1 MTIQILPGLEA
12 FRLSLEGRAGLES
25 KFQLVLEDANFV
37 ARSKEDIRRAIL
49 ATYNTS
55 GVYFWVMSVGELR
68 YRIYIGKTKSLVR
81 RVADYLKEFQAHSP
95 NDYKI
100 RIFQQTI
107 LEWEP
112 TTKFSLYFV
121 QSPLSNYTNL
131 ENELIREYDP
141 LLNRRAEISQAA
153 RDSFRRAFEAF
164 YRAGFETA
172 LSK

>member
-1 MTIQILPGLEA
+1 MTIRLLPGLEA
-12 FRLSLEGRAGLES
+12 FCLSLEGRGGLES
-25 KFQLVLEDANFV
+25 RFQLALEDANFI
-37 ARSKEDIRRAIL
+37 ARSKEDIRQAIPG
-49 ATYNTS
+49 TYNTS

-107 LEWEP
+107 LKLEP
-112 TTKFSLYFV
+112 TTRFSLYFM
-121 QSPLSNYTNL
+121 QSPLGSYTNL
-131 ENELIREYDP
+131 ENDLIREYDP
-141 LLNRRAEISQAA
+141 LLNRRAEVSQAA
-153 RDSFRRAFEAF
+153 KDSFRIAFETF

-172 LSK
+172 LAK

>member
-1 MTIQILPGLEA
+1 MTIQIFSGLEG
-12 FRLSLEGRAGLES
+12 FRLSLEERVGLES
-25 KFQLVLEDANFV
+25 RFQLVLEDANFI
-37 ARSKEDIRRAIL
+37 ASNMEDIRRTIL
-49 ATYNTS
+49 SKYNSS

-81 RVADYLKEFQAHSP
+81 RVTDYLKEFQAHSP

-100 RIFQQTI
+100 RIFQERI
-107 LEWEP
+107 LECEP